1 MPLKIVNGHGP
12 RCSLEIVVPT
22 GQCKDGV
29 NLKVIDW
36 LRGRGYRIW
45 KLTKWEQWEQFPQ
58 NSVSFK
64 PALFPSGIIF
74 VQCPPSRQHLDT
86 KAEEQRQSTG
96 SIFDFIWRRR
106 QSPSKDRAL
115 WVIGHRPVLLRSKAG
130 SAAPPWAP
138 RVCLRGSFQ
147 VYTWQDWS
155 RKTLKILT
163 LWRFK
168 TFLF

>member
-45 KLTKWEQWEQFPQ
+45 KLTKWEEWEQFPQ

-115 WVIGHRPVLLRSKAG
+115 WVIRHRPVLLRSKAG

-138 RVCLRGSFQ
+138 LSVSIAVFKC
-147 VYTWQDWS
+147 
-155 RKTLKILT
+155 TLGRIEAGKHLKLLT
-163 LWRFK
+163 LWKSK
-168 TFLF
+168 TF